1 MKTLSNYANNLIDT
15 PLDVAFAGEAW
26 EATREEACCA
36 H

>member
-15 PLDVAFAGEAW
+15 PLDAAFAGEAW